1 MKINRSILSLFL
13 VLFLLLSNISVAHA
27 IPPLPSSFYGT
38 VKVDGVNVTAGTV
51 VTAWINGVAYASAT
65 TFTNGSNV
73 VYRMNIPGDDTSTTE
88 TIEGGTEG
96 QTISF
101 HIGSLIADQTAT
113 WTGGTNV
120 NLALTAGSYYT
131 ISGSTGISGVTLNYG
146 DGSTTSAADGS
157 YSFTVASNW
166 SGTLTPSKVGYTF
179 SPSSKAFTHVLS
191 NQTQNFAPTIRTYT
205 VSVARSGTADV
216 TITSSPS
223 GINCGNSATTCSMI
237 VDYGT
242 VVTLTATPASDYYR
256 LASWA
261 GNCTGTTCSFTVN
274 SAKSV
279 TANIETATFTDV
291 PFDHP
296 RWAYIE
302 ALWDNSLTAGC
313 STAPMEYC
321 PDRTMTRAESAAF
334 LMRGLNGA
342 SYVPPAVTG
351 IFIGD
356 DWSDASISWG
366 EKWAEALYNA
376 DLTSGCGTS
385 PLKFCPARTTTRL
398 EGATFGEALY
408 HNGVGYTVPP
418 ATGTIFADMTDTTIW
433 GTKYAELAY
442 ADGLILAWSTDTVSG
457 KPNFS
462 PDTLLDRSWAAY
474 IIVKA
479 KGLTLPE

>member
-1 MKINRSILSLFL
+1 
-13 VLFLLLSNISVAHA
+13 
-27 IPPLPSSFYGT
+27 
-38 VKVDGVNVTAGTV
+38 
-51 VTAWINGVAYASAT
+51 
-65 TFTNGSNV
+65 
-73 VYRMNIPGDDTSTTE
+73 
-88 TIEGGTEG
+88 
-96 QTISF
+96 
-101 HIGSLIADQTAT
+101 
-113 WTGGTNV
+113 
-120 NLALTAGSYYT
+120 
-131 ISGSTGISGVTLNYG
+131 
-146 DGSTTSAADGS
+146 
-157 YSFTVASNW
+157 
-166 SGTLTPSKVGYTF
+166 
-179 SPSSKAFTHVLS
+179 
-191 NQTQNFAPTIRTYT
+191 
-205 VSVARSGTADV
+205 
-216 TITSSPS
+216 
-223 GINCGNSATTCSMI
+223 
-237 VDYGT
+237 
-242 VVTLTATPASDYYR
+242 
-256 LASWA
+256 
-261 GNCTGTTCSFTVN
+261 
-274 SAKSV
+274 
-279 TANIETATFTDV
+279 
-291 PFDHP
+291 
-296 RWAYIE
+296 
-302 ALWDNSLTAGC
+302 
-313 STAPMEYC
+313 
-321 PDRTMTRAESAAF
+321 MTRAESAAF